1 MVNSG
6 NDPRIDAFWDAAD
19 GETIGKIMKIA
30 GVKQQEV
37 ADDAKVHRVS
47 VSNMVTERCN
57 TGRTLKRSALLVC
70 ERRMRDD
77 PEKRRRAIEL
87 INSRIEK
94 KPLWLDP
101 DSKMPFSAV
110 LCAREVSPEKV
121 DLLDLEAMLSVCTLV
136 LDPKFTGTVFY
147 EQVMALLIAAL
158 RKTGKKAVLSV
169 KRWYEIRERY
179 GTKKQMIEDEQILEE
194 VDKLNKE
201 GLLEIFCSDGQ
212 DEKNWRETFY
222 LLKEDH
228 PETAFVFLTGDTDNA
243 AAALRSNRKRPD
255 KTTDWKGK
263 PVRVL
268 GYDGWHNRVPDLSD
282 PDFLKHWFS
291 EWTPERVEEIEAKY
305 DSQTETYI
313 ETERDKE
320 QW

>member
-1 MVNSG
+1 MNSG

-201 GLLEIFCSDGQ
+201 GLLEIFCSDGR

>member
-87 INSRIEK
+87 INSRIER
-94 KPLWLDP
+94 KPLRLDP
-101 DSKMPFSAV
+101 DSKMPFSEV

-121 DLLDLEAMLSVCTLV
+121 DLLDFDAMLSACTLV
-136 LDPKFTGTVFY
+136 LDPAFTGTVFY

-169 KRWYEIRERY
+169 KWWYVIRERY
-179 GTKKQMIEDEQILEE
+179 GTEKQMIEDEQILEE

-201 GLLEIFCSDGQ
+201 GLLEIFCSDGR
-212 DEKNWRETFY
+212 DEKDWRDTFY
-222 LLKEDH
+222 LLKDDH
-228 PETAFVFLTGDTDNA
+228 PEETFVFLTADTDRA
-243 AAALRSNRKRPD
+243 ADALRSNRKRPD

-291 EWTPERVEEIEAKY
+291 EWTPERVKEIEAKY
-305 DSQTETYI
+305 DPKTATYI

>member
-1 MVNSG
+1 MNSG

-121 DLLDLEAMLSVCTLV
+121 DLLDLEAMLSVCMLV

-201 GLLEIFCSDGQ
+201 GLLEIFCSDGR

-305 DSQTETYI
+305 DPKTATYI